1 MLLKNVHTGDVC
13 TERDLVINWE
23 MDIVYDCLNEETDE
37 QQPETFAEW
46 LRERLE
52 MGDYELIEQ
61 PDG

>member
-23 MDIVYDCLNEETDE
+23 MDILYDCLNEETDE

>member
-1 MLLKNVHTGDVC
+1 MLLKNVHTDDVC

-23 MDIVYDCLNEETDE
+23 MDILYDCLNEETDE

-52 MGDYELIEQ
+52 MGDYELIVQ

>member
-46 LRERLE
+46 LKERLE

>member
-37 QQPETFAEW
+37 QKPETFAEW